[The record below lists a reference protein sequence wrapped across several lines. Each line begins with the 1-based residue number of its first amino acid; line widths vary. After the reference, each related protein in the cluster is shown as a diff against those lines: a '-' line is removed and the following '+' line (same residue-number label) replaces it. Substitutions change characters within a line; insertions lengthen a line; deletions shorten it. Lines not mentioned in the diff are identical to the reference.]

1 MRGVR
6 AILSVFGLAASLA
19 AQTGFPAAPTG
30 LEATDGVYANKTGLS
45 WDHVRDAVLYEVLRS
60 PTSSPAQAVT
70 VDTTA
75 SIIFYDKTAAAGQ
88 TYTYWVRALG
98 ENGSSGLSVPDQGTR
113 AIGLEDFNNRLLAPL
128 EPPPIPL
135 GNPQTGAKIYLGKTL
150 FWEEQLSSTRTV
162 ACGTCHRPRFG
173 SSDPRSA
180 NAPDIAAHPG
190 ADGIFGNADDV
201 VGSPGVPLNLADGTY
216 GWSESFGIRQQV
228 TRRKSQ
234 PAFEAAYPELL
245 FWDGRAEESLVDP
258 LSGEVVMS
266 SGAALE
272 NQALHPL
279 VDPTEMSAVGR
290 TWPSIFARIAASKP
304 LGLAPAVPAA
314 LAAWIGDRSYPELF
328 TEAFGTPE
336 ITAPRIAMAI
346 AAYERTLYSDRT
358 PFHQAIAR
366 IREMGPAEAR
376 GQKEFVDGNCRLCH
390 QGGLT
395 SDHRF
400 RNVALRPQGGDEGR
414 FEITGDPADLT
425 AFKTPTLLNVAFRGP
440 FMHNGQFVT
449 LEEVVEFYNRGGD
462 FLAGNVEVLIQPL
475 GMNAANKADLIAFMT
490 NELTDPRVPA
500 EAGPLFDRP
509 MLYTESARVPVLT
522 GEATSGTGN
531 KKPQIMAIEPPFA
544 GNPNFTVGLYDARPG
559 AQASLVI
566 DDELPVS
573 SSSQAMANA
582 REFFEVQVKPQG
594 FVSTVLALPNKP
606 GLTLFG
612 RWYVRDP
619 NASGGT
625 ALTQAFRVQLF
636 GAGAQVGAGAAASV
650 SAASFAQGLVAPE
663 SLVSTFGEGLA
674 AFEEYASLPL
684 PTVLGGAGIVVQDST
699 GAEHLARLLYAGPE
713 QINYEIPEGVAAGE
727 AKLTVLRGGIAVAQG
742 TLQIAESAPAL
753 FAANSNGTGPAA
765 AFALHV
771 TPGGTQTLQPVA
783 VFDAGAGEY
792 VPNPIGFGPEGDEVF
807 LTLYGTGIRGGDEAE
822 VTVGGAPAE
831 ITFSGKHESFAGL
844 DQINVKVP
852 RSMAGRGEVAVRVKV
867 DGVAANLVRVS
878 FE

>member
-1 MRGVR
+1 MRGFCAVLFV
-6 AILSVFGLAASLA
+6 LSLAASVA
-19 AQTGFPAAPTG
+19 GQTGIPAPPTG
-30 LEATDGVYANKTGLS
+30 LEASDGVYANKTGLS

-60 PTSSPAQAVT
+60 PTSNPAQAVT

-75 SIIFYDKTAAAGQ
+75 SIIFYDRTAVAGQ
-88 TYTYWVRALG
+88 TYTYWVRAVG
-98 ENGSSGLSVPDQGTR
+98 ENGSSGLSAPDQGLR
-113 AIGLEDFNNRLLAPL
+113 AVGLEDFNNRLLAPL
-128 EPPPIPL
+128 EPPPIPES
-135 GNPQTGAKIYLGKTL
+135 NPQTGAKIYLGKTL

-180 NAPDIAAHPG
+180 NTPELAAHPG
-190 ADGIFGNADDV
+190 EDGVFGNADDV
-201 VGSPGVPLNLADGTY
+201 VGSPGVPLNLVDGTY
-216 GWSESFGIRQQV
+216 AWSESFGIRQQV

-258 LSGEVVMS
+258 LSGDVVMS

-279 VDPTEMSAVGR
+279 EDPTEMSAVGR
-290 TWPSIFARIAASKP
+290 TWPSIFARIAAAKP

-314 LAAWIGDRSYPELF
+314 LAAWIGDRAYPELF
-328 TEAFGTPE
+328 AEAFGTPE

-358 PFHQAIAR
+358 PFHQAIAK
-366 IREMGPAEAR
+366 IREMGPAETR
-376 GQKEFVDGNCRLCH
+376 GQKEFADGNCRLCH

-462 FLAGNVEVLIQPL
+462 FLAGNVDVLIQPL
-475 GMNAANKADLIAFMT
+475 GMSAGNKADLVAFMT

-509 MLYTESARVPVLT
+509 MLYTESARMPALT
-522 GEATSGTGN
+522 GTATAGAGN
-531 KKPQIMAIEPPFA
+531 RPPRIVAIEPPFA

-559 AQASLVI
+559 VQASLVI
-566 DDELPVS
+566 SDDLPGAS
-573 SSSQAMANA
+573 LSQAMENA
-582 REFFEVQVKPQG
+582 REVIEAQVKPEG
-594 FVSTVLALPNKP
+594 YASAVVALPNEA

-612 RWYVRDP
+612 RWYVSDP
-619 NASGGT
+619 NATSGR
-625 ALTQAFRVQLF
+625 ALTQAFRAQLF
-636 GAGAQVGAGAAASV
+636 GASAQVEAGAAASV

-674 AFEEYASLPL
+674 AFEAYASLPL
-684 PTVLGGAGIVVQDST
+684 PTVLGGASVVVRDSK
-699 GAEHLARLLYAGPE
+699 GAESLARLLYAGPG
-713 QINYEIPEGVAAGE
+713 QINYEVPEGVAPGE
-727 AKLTVLRGGIAVAQG
+727 AKLIVLRGGTAVAQG
-742 TLQIAESAPAL
+742 TLQIAEAAPAL
-753 FAANSNGTGPAA
+753 FTANSNGMGPAA
-765 AFALHV
+765 AFAVHV
-771 TPGGTQTLQPVA
+771 APGGAQTSEPVA
-783 VFDAGAGEY
+783 VFDAGAEEF
-792 VPNPIGFGPEGDEVF
+792 VPSPIDLGPEGDEVF
-807 LTLYGTGIRGGDEAE
+807 LILYGTGIRGGDEVE
-822 VTVGGAPAE
+822 VMVGGVPAE
-831 ITFSGKHESFAGL
+831 IAFSGEHGSFVGL

-852 RSMAGRGEVAVRVKV
+852 RSLAGRGEVAVRATV
-867 DGVAANLVRVS
+867 DGAVANLVRVS
-878 FE
+878 FK